1 MNDLATFYESLAAL
15 FDYPDAEYAQKIF
28 ESRSLLESVY
38 AEKADVLAKFEEYVK
53 RVSLAELE
61 ELYVAT
67 FDVQSSCCLD
77 VGYSVFGEDYKR
89 GQFMAELKVLYRD
102 KSLDCGTELPDH
114 LPNVLRLLTRL
125 DYASSDKLVS
135 QVVVPAL
142 NHIIQAFGDS
152 QNAYRYLLETVQ
164 AILVRDFSVLSAP
177 GATLPKAPMTDF
189 YVEEDDYA

>member
-1 MNDLATFYESLAAL
+1 MNDLTTLYESLATL
-15 FDYPDAEYAQKIF
+15 FDYPDAEYSQKLF
-28 ESRSLLESVY
+28 ESRTLLASLY
-38 AEKADVLAKFEEYVK
+38 AEKMDVFTLFEEYVK

-67 FDVQSSCCLD
+67 FDVQTSCCLD

-89 GQFMAELKVLYRD
+89 GQFMAELKVLYRE

-142 NHIIQAFGDS
+142 SHIIQAFGES
-152 QNAYRYLLETVQ
+152 QNIYRYLLETVRDV
-164 AILVRDFSVLSAP
+164 LVRDFSVIYNP
-177 GATLPKAPMTDF
+177 ETMPPKAPVTDSCL
-189 YVEEDDYA
+189 EDDYV